1 MAGRAG
7 QDVRNNL
14 IGGRNM
20 IGFIGLSHLGLNYS
34 LATAAKGFDVVAY
47 DPDPTLTARCAAR
60 EFPIE
65 EPGFSELFAQHG
77 ARIRYTSDETAL
89 AECELVFYSLDV
101 RTNERNESDLGP
113 LTALVHATA
122 PHLSART
129 TAVVLSQVPPGY
141 TRQLKAELR
150 ELSPADFY
158 YQVETLIFGRAVE
171 RAMQPERF
179 IVGADDS
186 ARPLPAPFK
195 AWHAAFGCQVLVMRL
210 ESAELAKIAINLFLV
225 STVATTNTLAEIC
238 EAIGADWNEI
248 VPALRLD
255 RRIGAHAYLTPG
267 LGIAGGNLE
276 RDLIT
281 VQALAARHGTEVGIV
296 SAWQRNSSHRRSW
309 AISQLERSIP
319 AEKNS
324 PVVAVWGLAY
334 KADTHSTKNSA
345 SLELLR
351 ALPGCHIQAHDP
363 AAQIDLTEF
372 SHVTVLDSPLAAADG
387 ADALLVMTPWSSYA
401 SISPKELQNRLR
413 GRVII
418 DPYAVLD
425 ETACRGLGFDYH
437 RLGA

>member
-1 MAGRAG
+1 
-7 QDVRNNL
+7 
-14 IGGRNM
+14 M
-20 IGFIGLSHLGLNYS
+20 IGFAGLSHLGLTYS

-47 DPDPTLTARCAAR
+47 DPDSALTARCAAG

-65 EPGFSELFAQHG
+65 EPGFSELFAQHRT
-77 ARIRYTSDETAL
+77 RIRYISDETIL
-89 AECELVFYSLDV
+89 EKCELVFYSLDV
-101 RTNERNESDLGP
+101 PTNERNESDLGP
-113 LTALVHATA
+113 LIALIHATA
-122 PHLSART
+122 PHLSQGT
-129 TAVVLSQVPPGY
+129 TAVVLSQVSTGFM
-141 TRQLKAELR
+141 RQLRTELR
-150 ELSPADFY
+150 ELSQADFY

-179 IVGADDS
+179 IVGADDP
-186 ARPLPAPFK
+186 ARSLPAPFK
-195 AWHAAFGCQVLVMRL
+195 AWHEAFGCPVLAMRL

-248 VPALRLD
+248 APALRLD
-255 RRIGAHAYLTPG
+255 RRIGPHAYLTPG

-281 VQALAARHGTEVGIV
+281 VQALAARHGTEAGIV
-296 SAWQRNSSHRRSW
+296 SAWQQNSSHRRNW
-309 AISQLERSIP
+309 VRSQLERLLP
-319 AEKNS
+319 VEKNS
-324 PVVAVWGLAY
+324 PVVAIWGLAY

-351 ALPGCHIQAHDP
+351 SLPGYRIQAHDP
-363 AAQIDLTEF
+363 VAQIDAAEF
-372 SHVTVLDSPLAAADG
+372 PNVTVFASPLAAADG

-401 SISPKELQNRLR
+401 SISPKELESRLR
-413 GRVII
+413 GRLII

-425 ETACRGLGFDYH
+425 KAACRACGFEYH